1 MSSSIEHAS
10 ATLSNAQ
17 ADCLGCIAGHMIPAS
32 VEFGM
37 PAANDP
43 VILADML
50 SIVDHR
56 DHVALVSVLADADK
70 AAGGRLCEVAGEKQ
84 AALLNRLRTERPGFF
99 AVVENIV
106 ARAYYRDSRV
116 LRSIGM
122 DVRPPFPTGY
132 EVEQG
137 DWSLLD
143 PVRQRG
149 KIYRDAG

>member
-1 MSSSIEHAS
+1 MNSSIEAAS
-10 ATLSNAQ
+10 VPLSKAQ
-17 ADCLGCIAGHMIPAS
+17 LDCLGCIAGHMIPAS
-32 VEFGM
+32 PEFGM

-43 VILADML
+43 VILADMH

-56 DHVALVSVLADADK
+56 DHTALVAVLMEVDA
-70 AAGGRLCEVAGEKQ
+70 AAGGRLCEMPREKQ
-84 AALLNRLRTERPGFF
+84 AALLNRLRSERPVLF
-99 AVVENIV
+99 AVVENVV
-106 ARAYYRDSRV
+106 ARAYYRDNRV

-122 DVRPPFPTGY
+122 DVRPPFPLGY
-132 EVEQG
+132 ELDQG

>member
-10 ATLSNAQ
+10 VPLSNAQ
-17 ADCLGCIAGHMIPAS
+17 VDCLGCIAGHMIPAS

-43 VILADML
+43 AILADMV
-50 SIVDHR
+50 SIVDR
-56 DHVALVSVLADADK
+56 DHAALVSVLADVDE
-70 AAGGRLCEVAGEKQ
+70 AAGGQLCQMSREGQ

-122 DVRPPFPTGY
+122 DVRPPFPIGY

-149 KIYRDAG
+149 KIYRDAD